1 MRQCVTRGDFFRL
14 DVESLRAWECGA
26 MSKRW
31 LLIAGAVAFVVLLVI
46 LVTIYSGGGGG
57 GGTGGY

>member
-1 MRQCVTRGDFFRL
+1 
-14 DVESLRAWECGA
+14 

-46 LVTIYSGGGGG
+46 LVTIYSGGAGRAAEPAA
-57 GGTGGY
+57 TSD